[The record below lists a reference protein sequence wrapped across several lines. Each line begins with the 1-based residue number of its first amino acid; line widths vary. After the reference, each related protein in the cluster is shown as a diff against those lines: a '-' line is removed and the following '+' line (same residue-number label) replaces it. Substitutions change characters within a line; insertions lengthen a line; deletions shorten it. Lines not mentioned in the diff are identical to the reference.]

1 VTLEGLLG
9 GPGTILSKIIPP
21 TESAYRENNHNILRK
36 HHEGKNLPGISE
48 IHKDHTES
56 TASLLQ

>member
-21 TESAYRENNHNILRK
+21 TESAYREINNNLLRK
-36 HHEGKNLPGISE
+36 HYEPKSLPGISE
-48 IHKDHTES
+48 I
-56 TASLLQ
+56 